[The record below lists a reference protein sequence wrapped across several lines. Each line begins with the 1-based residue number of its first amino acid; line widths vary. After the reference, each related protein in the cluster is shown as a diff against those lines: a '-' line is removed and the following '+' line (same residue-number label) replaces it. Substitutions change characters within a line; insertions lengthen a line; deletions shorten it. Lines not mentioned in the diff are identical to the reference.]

1 MPRGPRTS
9 VKSFGWLLYPEATT
23 GFSKAELEAIFQK
36 YCGPGTAIP
45 GRRALYDLLNYA
57 KTYPTARAKA
67 QKYDSADKGFG
78 WNMTLIHRRFKYLA
92 RKVNDLQEVVD
103 KRFDDDNKIPVLFD
117 YTVTNSLDTFPWRV
131 QRRKGYMRQRVL
143 YQGKYKCHVLK
154 FQGVLDNIGNFLFHQ
169 VALIL
174 VQLQMAPFGKI
185 IDPHGCLTSKKRSET
200 RLTTA
205 GSWKSNFT

>member
-103 KRFDDDNKIPVLFD
+103 KRFDDDNKIPVLFY

-131 QRRKGYMRQRVL
+131 QRRKGYMRQRVF
-143 YQGKYKCHVLK
+143 YQGGYKCHVLK
-154 FQGVLDNIGNFLFHQ
+154 FQGVLDNIGNFLWWSG
-169 VALIL
+169 
-174 VQLQMAPFGKI
+174 P
-185 IDPHGCLTSKKRSET
+185 S
-200 RLTTA
+200 
-205 GSWKSNFT
+205 SWCSYRWHPWEKL